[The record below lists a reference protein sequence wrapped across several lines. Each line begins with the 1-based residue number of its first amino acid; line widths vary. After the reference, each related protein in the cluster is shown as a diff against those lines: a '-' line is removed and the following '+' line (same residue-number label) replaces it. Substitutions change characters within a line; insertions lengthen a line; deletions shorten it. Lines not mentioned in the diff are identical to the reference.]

1 MIPVSYGYRN
11 LLVRWRTTLM
21 TSLGFTLVVA
31 ALIIMLAFFNG
42 IRAACIVTGE
52 PENVLVLNKGN
63 LDEVLSQI
71 DIVTANQIELT
82 AHVLR
87 DADGRPVTSRELFLV
102 VTESDP
108 RNDEPT
114 LLQVRGIQPNAW
126 KVHTQAK
133 LISGRMFHPGQGEII
148 VGKGFQW
155 EWGLKLGDT
164 VRIARKNWRVVGVFE
179 ANGST
184 FESEIWGDLG
194 ELAGYFRR
202 KSVYSSIILRT
213 ADLENGQRVVE
224 ALKNSRR
231 VSVDAQLETEY
242 YERQANQLEAIR
254 SGALIVVVFMAIGA
268 VFGVTNT
275 MFAAIGQRI
284 KDIAVMRL
292 MGFRRGEILISF
304 LLETL
309 LIAFVGGGLGTLIG
323 YAFDGLTFSTAL
335 GAKSIAF
342 SFQVDG
348 PTLMLATLMTIGMGL
363 IGGLLPAFSAMRVRP
378 LESLR

>member
-1 MIPVSYGYRN
+1 MVPVSYGYRN
-11 LLVRWRTTLM
+11 LLVRWRTTIM

-52 PENVLVLNKGN
+52 PQNVLVLNKGN

-71 DIVTANQIELT
+71 DFVSANQIELT

-87 DADGRPVTSRELFLV
+87 DADGRPLTSRELFLV

-114 LLQVRGIQPNAW
+114 LLQVRGILPNAW
-126 KVHTQAK
+126 KVHSQAK

-164 VRIARKNWRVVGVFE
+164 VRIARKDWRVVGVFE

-213 ADLENGQRVVE
+213 AGAADAQQVVE
-224 ALKNSRR
+224 SLKNSRR

-242 YERQANQLEAIR
+242 YDRQADQLEAIR
-254 SGALIVVVFMAIGA
+254 SGALVVVVFMAIGA

-309 LIAFVGGGLGTLIG
+309 LIAFIGGGLGTLIG
-323 YAFDGLTFSTAL
+323 YAFDGVTFSTAL

-342 SFQVDG
+342 SFRVDG
-348 PTLMLATLMTIGMGL
+348 PTLMMATLMTICMGL
-363 IGGLLPAFSAMRVRP
+363 VGGLLPAFSAMRVRP